1 MDPKI
6 LRYYNRELQHVREMG
21 AEFAREYPKIA
32 GRLGLEGFECADPY
46 VERLLEGFA
55 YLAARVQLKVD
66 AEFPT
71 FTQHLLQIIYPHYL
85 APTPSMAIA
94 QFQPDLKEAGLA
106 LGYKIPRGTAM
117 RSIIGKDDRTP
128 CDYRTAHDLNLWPLE
143 VKEAKYFSSTA
154 GLAAIGIT
162 PPEGVRA
169 GLRLTFR
176 ATAGVPL
183 SALALDNL
191 TLHISGADELP
202 GTLYEAIFANNQGF
216 AVRAPNS
223 RTGIHSRDRTKLERC
238 GFEDT
243 EALIPYGRRS
253 FQGYRLLHEYFAFP
267 ERFLFFTL
275 NGLGTAVRALP
286 GNEFEVVILL
296 NRALAWLEAAVSG
309 DNFRLFCTPII
320 NLVDKRADRIHLDGV
335 QHEYQIV
342 ADRTRPVD
350 FEIYDVVRAEGYGS
364 GTEPEVFFEPFYSS
378 TEATWHGRQKAF
390 FTIRREPRALSSKQ
404 RAQGPRSSYIG
415 SEVFISLVDA
425 DQAPYASNLRQLGLE
440 VVCTNRDLPLHM
452 PIGKGQTDFTV
463 DIGAPLTSIRCIAG
477 PTKPRESTVYGEYA
491 WRVLSHLS
499 LNYLSLLESASKEG
513 ATALREMLLLYSDPH
528 DVAVQRQIDGVREIH
543 ARPTTGRLPAGGP
556 VSYVRGLDIQLTCE
570 DAAFQGQGPFV
581 LGAVLDEFLRRH
593 VALNSFTRLT
603 LKTLNR
609 GEVMRWPA
617 RQGQRQI
624 L

>member
-1 MDPKI
+1 MDPRI

-128 CDYRTAHDLNLWPLE
+128 CDYRTAHALNLWPLE

-191 TLHISGADELP
+191 TLHISGGDELP

-238 GFEDT
+238 GFEDS

-309 DNFRLFCTPII
+309 DNFKLFCTPII

-335 QHEYQIV
+335 QHEYHIV

-404 RAQGPRSSYIG
+404 RSQGPRSSYVG

-452 PIGKGQTDFTV
+452 PIGKGQSDFTV

-477 PTKPRESTVYGEYA
+477 PTKPRESTVHGEYA

-528 DVAVQRQIDGVREIH
+528 DVAVQRQIDGVREIL

>member
-1 MDPKI
+1 
-6 LRYYNRELQHVREMG
+6 
-21 AEFAREYPKIA
+21 
-32 GRLGLEGFECADPY
+32 
-46 VERLLEGFA
+46 
-55 YLAARVQLKVD
+55 
-66 AEFPT
+66 
-71 FTQHLLQIIYPHYL
+71 
-85 APTPSMAIA
+85 
-94 QFQPDLKEAGLA
+94 
-106 LGYKIPRGTAM
+106 
-117 RSIIGKDDRTP
+117 
-128 CDYRTAHDLNLWPLE
+128 
-143 VKEAKYFSSTA
+143 
-154 GLAAIGIT
+154 
-162 PPEGVRA
+162 
-169 GLRLTFR
+169 
-176 ATAGVPL
+176 
-183 SALALDNL
+183 
-191 TLHISGADELP
+191 
-202 GTLYEAIFANNQGF
+202 
-216 AVRAPNS
+216 
-223 RTGIHSRDRTKLERC
+223 
-238 GFEDT
+238 
-243 EALIPYGRRS
+243 
-253 FQGYRLLHEYFAFP
+253 
-267 ERFLFFTL
+267 
-275 NGLGTAVRALP
+275 
-286 GNEFEVVILL
+286 
-296 NRALAWLEAAVSG
+296 VSG
-309 DNFRLFCTPII
+309 DNFKLFCTPVI
-320 NLVDKRADRIHLDGV
+320 NLVDKRADRIQLDGV

-364 GTEPEVFFEPFYSS
+364 GTEPEVLFEPFYSS

-463 DIGAPLTSIRCIAG
+463 DLGAPLSSIRCIAG

-499 LNYLSLLESASKEG
+499 LNYLSLLESPTKEG
-513 ATALREMLLLYSDPH
+513 ASALREMLLLYSDPH